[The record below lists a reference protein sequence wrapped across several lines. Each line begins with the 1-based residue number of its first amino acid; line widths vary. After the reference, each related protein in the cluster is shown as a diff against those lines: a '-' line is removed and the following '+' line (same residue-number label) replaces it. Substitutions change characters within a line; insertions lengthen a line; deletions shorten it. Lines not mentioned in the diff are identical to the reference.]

1 VLHEQRDHVKK
12 HIKASFKRRSSSVS
26 GLLESASQTIEQKKD
41 KIIMMMLF
49 LCKFT
54 GLGVVTNCEGLS
66 PSSGQSVNYAS
77 VSTFVF
83 SSTAVAFRHSLSNG
97 QIIDCKKIIEAN
109 CNVHNSYSH
118 LKSVRG

>member
-49 LCKFT
+49 CVNLQDLVLLQTVKVCHHLVVRVKITSVYLPLC
-54 GLGVVTNCEGLS
+54 L
-66 PSSGQSVNYAS
+66 A
-77 VSTFVF
+77 
-83 SSTAVAFRHSLSNG
+83 AVAFRHSLSNG